1 MKKNETKILYCLRY
15 MYNANMYI
23 YNIYI
28 INIIVVKIKFNKV
41 HEKYI
46 CF

>member
-28 INIIVVKIKFNKV
+28 CIYTYVI
-41 HEKYI
+41 YI
-46 CF
+46 MLIQYI